1 MSDKS
6 KIISAL
12 VIGAIAGA
20 AIVKLL
26 ETDTA
31 KEIVETIKNKTDSA
45 TDNIKSK
52 IAKLESELNDLLQ
65 FEKEN
70 NLNNQA

>member
-12 VIGAIAGA
+12 VIGAFVGA
-20 AIVKLL
+20 AIIKLL
-26 ETDTA
+26 ETDKA
-31 KEIVETIKNKTDSA
+31 KEIVETIKNKADSA
-45 TDNIKSK
+45 TDDIKSK
-52 IAKLESELNDLLQ
+52 IAKLESELNDLLH

-70 NLNNQA
+70 NTNNQA